1 VVWVP
6 SCGRLQVF
14 NREVVRYDDVAEIV
28 LRSLVSMRSKSFERA
43 ETAEMGLVHLP
54 QRVFVVV
61 AAAYQRPDT
70 HNLRFSTFDR
80 QSRGSDAHGY
90 LASYISEHLY
100 PSIAH
105 YGTLTTQTRATSTIR
120 PDMGRRRRRFLRSR
134 LVTCRQD
141 TPRMGTQAGDQED
154 GTGSREEDLAQIQ
167 PQVACCRHH

>member
-1 VVWVP
+1 VRDRLDSAALWFGYHP
-6 SCGRLQVF
+6 AEGLQVF
-14 NREVVRYDDVAEIV
+14 NRKVVRYDDVSEIV

-43 ETAEMGLVHLP
+43 ETAETGLVRLP

-70 HNLRFSTFDR
+70 HNPRFSRFDG
-80 QSRGSDAHGY
+80 QFLGPDAHGY
-90 LASYISEHLY
+90 LASYISVHLY

-105 YGTLTTQTRATSTIR
+105 YGTFTTQTRAASTIR
-120 PDMGRRRRRFLRSR
+120 PNMGRHRCRLPRSR

-154 GTGSREEDLAQIQ
+154 GTRSREEDLA
-167 PQVACCRHH
+167 